1 MLSEIR
7 KRLSLN
13 LFLSSFAGI
22 YRNYFKTKRSRFGYI
37 HKSAK
42 VRFPIL
48 IKGIG
53 NVYMYENSHL
63 LSHAK
68 LLTQSAKF
76 IMKKNSFSAEGLT
89 VSTGNHYPVVGVL
102 ARDIGERAK
111 DVIVEEDVWLAS
123 NVTLLEG
130 VTVGRGAIVGGGAV
144 CRKSV
149 PPYSIVVGNPAKVVG
164 FRFNPE
170 EIIQHEII
178 LYPEDERLS
187 LELLEKNYKKYFL
200 NRLKDIENYL
210 K

>member
-7 KRLSLN
+7 KSLSLN
-13 LFLSSFAGI
+13 LFLSSLAGI
-22 YRNYFKTKRSRFGYI
+22 YRNYFKTKRSKFGYI

-42 VRFPIL
+42 VRFPIFV
-48 IKGIG
+48 KGLG
-53 NVYMYENSHL
+53 HVYMYENSHI

-68 LLTQSAKF
+68 LLVQSAKF

-89 VSTGNHYPVVGVL
+89 VVTGNHYPAIG
-102 ARDIGERAK
+102 AWAKDIGENFK
-111 DVIVEEDVWLAS
+111 NIVIEEDVWLAS
-123 NVTLLEG
+123 NVTLLAG
-130 VTVGRGAIVGGGAV
+130 VIVGRGAIVGGASV

-170 EIIQHEII
+170 EIIQHEIA
-178 LYPEDERLS
+178 LYPEKERLP
-187 LELLEKNYKKYFL
+187 LDLLERNYKKFFL
-200 NRLKDIENYL
+200 NRLKEIEDYL